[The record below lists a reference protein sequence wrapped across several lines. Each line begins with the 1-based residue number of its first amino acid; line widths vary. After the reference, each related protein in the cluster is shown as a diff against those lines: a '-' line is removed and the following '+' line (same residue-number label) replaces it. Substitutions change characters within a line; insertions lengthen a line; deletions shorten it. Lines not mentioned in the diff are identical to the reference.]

1 MANSN
6 REFEDDI
13 EGSGDIYGPVK
24 GLSAIGMPDYDK
36 SRQIMQEVEKKQN
49 FENLKS
55 MTYTT
60 PSTEPIVGDAPSFTH
75 PTESIE
81 PSTTTDTYRPTHIVK
96 EIKKW
101 YKST

>member
-1 MANSN
+1 MLQNKVEYSRADKTCG
-6 REFEDDI
+6 EFEDDI

-55 MTYTT
+55 MTY
-60 PSTEPIVGDAPSFTH
+60 ILN
-75 PTESIE
+75 
-81 PSTTTDTYRPTHIVK
+81 Y
-96 EIKKW
+96 
-101 YKST
+101 